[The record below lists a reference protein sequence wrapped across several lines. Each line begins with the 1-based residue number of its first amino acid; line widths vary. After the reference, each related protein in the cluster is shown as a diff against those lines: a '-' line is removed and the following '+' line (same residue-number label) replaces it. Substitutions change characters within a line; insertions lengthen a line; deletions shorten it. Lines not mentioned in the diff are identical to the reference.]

1 MFSNKHLVRTLS
13 GLFVVGLSV
22 TLFQNCAKTNE
33 SLVAPSTQAEVL
45 TADLVSK
52 SLNSGTTESELLN
65 VAQARQKEL
74 LHTLKDNPS
83 EVLRLG
89 LSTESREV
97 LPDSVRPFVE
107 KSAQVEGELTVFA
120 VDGKE
125 HRIEYALIEKSGARH
140 TLHLSR
146 PSLKELK
153 TGQKIRASGLE
164 MTENAA
170 TDAEQKHLVV
180 DPLNSGIL
188 MLASSNGPSV
198 GSVPGKLGNTYGEQ
212 KSLVIR
218 VNFSNAPT
226 AQPLSVSTIA
236 STMNQVNTYYKE
248 VSYNKATVTY
258 TATNYFTIAAT
269 NATCDTVVIGQ
280 QAAAAALKA
289 GFNVNNYDRILVAYP
304 QNLSCAFAGLAT
316 LGGVPSYAFFNGVFD
331 KNTVVHEL
339 GHNLGLYHAHSMS
352 CGTTVLGDSC
362 AVEEYGNPIDSM
374 GAGNV
379 VGHFNAYSKDRLG
392 WLEPQNLVTVTDS
405 GTYNLVPYEGTTTSP
420 QALKIFK
427 GMNPTTGEKTFY
439 YLEYR
444 QATGQDLNSL
454 RVSGRV
460 TDNTKGFVV
469 HMGDE
474 LYGYNNFILDMTP
487 ETYYQFNDAAL
498 GLNKVYADPAAG
510 LSMTTRSFSSSG
522 ASIAITLAPTACT
535 KNAPEVTTTSS
546 GFSLVDFGSKILFKI
561 KVMNKNSSSC
571 PTENVALSTVVPS
584 GFVAQLD
591 QDSVTLASG
600 QSAEMNL
607 VLTTP
612 TNGTNATYLPTVEAR
627 TSTQMGSLQLPVG
640 MTDMA
645 GSPPIATNDLA
656 STAPGQSVTLA
667 ASSLVGNDSEPDG
680 NSIYVDNRM
689 GVAKNGTITFNAPS
703 GIVLDITYTP
713 NPGFTGTDRFKYM
726 IRDATGYN
734 VAEVVVT
741 VGATSTPTPT
751 PTATPVPTATPTP
764 VPSPSPTAT
773 PVPTATPTPTPV
785 PTATPTA
792 TPTPSG
798 DTTPPTVEFTAPLN
812 GGTARERALLTMTA
826 NAFDNVKVA
835 RVEFYVNGVLT
846 CTDTLASY
854 RCPFALPTG
863 FGLTYRLEAKAI
875 DSANNSTSQVITITS
890 VPLR

>member
-33 SLVAPSTQAEVL
+33 TLVAPSSQAEVL
-45 TADLVSK
+45 TANLVSK
-52 SLNSGTTESELLN
+52 SLDKDSTESELLN

-74 LHTLKDNPS
+74 LHTLKDSPS

-107 KSAQVEGELTVFA
+107 KNAQLDGELTVFA

-125 HRIEYALIEKSGARH
+125 HRIEYALIEKSGAKH

-146 PSLKELK
+146 PPVKELK

-164 MTENAA
+164 LTEKSA
-170 TDAEQKHLVV
+170 TETEQKHLVV
-180 DPLNSGIL
+180 DPLDAGIL

-198 GSVPGKLGNTYGEQ
+198 GSIPGKLGNTYGEQ

-226 AQPLSVSTIA
+226 AQPLSASTIA
-236 STMNQVNTYYKE
+236 STMSQANIYYKE
-248 VSYNKATVTY
+248 VSYNKTSLTY
-258 TATNYFTIAAT
+258 TATNYLTIAT
-269 NATCDTVVIGQ
+269 PNTTCDTVVIGQ

-304 QNLSCAFAGLAT
+304 QNSNCPFTGLAT
-316 LGGVPSYAFFNGVFD
+316 LGGIPSYAFFNGVFD

-352 CGTTVLGDSC
+352 CGTTVLGDNC
-362 AVEEYGNPIDSM
+362 EVEEYGNPIDSM

-420 QALKIFK
+420 QALKILK
-427 GMNPTTGEKTFY
+427 GMNPTTGEKTYY

-444 QATGQDLNSL
+444 QATGQDINSL

-460 TDNTKGFVV
+460 TDNTKGFVI

-487 ETYYQFNDAAL
+487 ETYFNFSDAAL
-498 GLNKVYADPAAG
+498 GLNKVYNDPAAG
-510 LSMTTRSFSSSG
+510 LSMTTRSFSSTG
-522 ASIAITLAPTACT
+522 ASIAITLAPTVCT
-535 KNAPEVTTTSS
+535 KNAPEVTTTSN

-561 KVMNKNSSSC
+561 KVMNKNSASC
-571 PTENVALSTVVPS
+571 PAESVALTTAVPS
-584 GFVAQLD
+584 GFAAQLD
-591 QDSVTLASG
+591 QDSVTLVSG

-612 TNGTNATYLPTVEAR
+612 ANGTNATYLPTVEAR
-627 TSTQMGSLQLPVG
+627 TSTQTGSLQLPVG

-645 GSPPIATNDLA
+645 GSPPIAVNDLA
-656 STAPGQSVTLA
+656 STAPGQSVTLT
-667 ASSLVGNDSEPDG
+667 ASTLVGNDSEPDG
-680 NSIYVDNRM
+680 NPIYVDNRM
-689 GVAKNGTITFNAPS
+689 GAAKNGVVTINAPS

-726 IRDATGYN
+726 IRDSTGYN
-734 VAEVVVT
+734 VSEVIVT
-741 VGATSTPTPT
+741 VGTASTP
-751 PTATPVPTATPTP
+751 TPTP

-773 PVPTATPTPTPV
+773 PTPTPTPV
-785 PTATPTA
+785 PTT
-792 TPTPSG
+792 TPTPTPVPTVTPTPTPLG
-798 DTTPPTVEFTAPLN
+798 DTTPPTVQITAPID
-812 GGTARERALLTMTA
+812 GTSIKERTILSISA
-826 NAFDNVKVA
+826 NAADNVKVA

-846 CTDTLASY
+846 CTDTLPTY
-854 RCPFALPTG
+854 RCPYVIPAG
-863 FGLTYRLEAKAI
+863 AGITYRFEAKAF
-875 DSANNSTSQVITITS
+875 DSSNNSSSHVVTITS
-890 VPLR
+890 APLR